1 MKIRLQFL
9 NYHGFTVFCLAITCF
24 CFLINIILIFVS
36 IYVKNFI
43 LMLKFYYT
51 GIGENMEQ
59 EVISGQ
65 NNIRMTRIEKLTDL
79 ADLGVNP
86 YPYLFH

>member
-1 MKIRLQFL
+1 
-9 NYHGFTVFCLAITCF
+9 
-24 CFLINIILIFVS
+24 
-36 IYVKNFI
+36 
-43 LMLKFYYT
+43 
-51 GIGENMEQ
+51 MEQ

-86 YPYLFH
+86 YPYLFHKDGSAKYLQEK